1 MAERYDVV
9 VAGAGHNSLVCAA
22 YLTKAGLR
30 VLVLEARPN
39 IGGNTATEELTLPG
53 YKHDVA
59 CSAYVLLQASPA
71 IRNDELGL
79 IRKYGLKF
87 VKPDPIITMPFK
99 DGTSLTMWLDI
110 DRTVEEFNKFS
121 KRDGEAY
128 RRIIAEYD
136 SVKSIFG
143 RNTYTPIGYGPSLDD
158 ELIQR
163 SDGALWL
170 RRYKQSALEVV
181 REYFQDEHTQT
192 FMLGLASLT
201 TQAVDQPYTGRLAYS
216 LVNGRQY
223 NSWITL
229 VGGSG
234 GFPNALARLI
244 EDEGGTIIT
253 NKQVVDLLIEGDRC
267 VGFATADG
275 GTYRA
280 EKAVVSSIHIR
291 QLVEMASREKWGD
304 TFVKVVEN
312 WQPGF
317 TFFETHYA
325 LSEPPLYPIGNERRP
340 CVASIIVESVD
351 NLLRFTSAMR
361 RGVIHHDAPEIL
373 AICSSLAD
381 ESRTPPGG
389 HTLKCISF
397 LPYDLADGGPGKWDE
412 IKEEISQEKLEHLR
426 KFAPNLTDDVI
437 LGKHIDSPL
446 DLERRNLHNW
456 RGSGHG
462 GELSPAQ
469 SGAMRP
475 VYGWASH
482 RMPIPGLYQTGST
495 THPGGSASAGPG
507 RNAAWVILDDLGT
520 SLEAVVAGERLV

>member
-1 MAERYDVV
+1 MAETYDVV

-22 YLTKAGLR
+22 YLARAGLR
-30 VLVLEARPN
+30 VLVLEARAN

-59 CSAYVLLQASPA
+59 CSAYVLLQSSPT

-79 IRKYGLKF
+79 IGKYGLKF
-87 VKPDPIITMPFK
+87 VKPDPVITMPFE
-99 DGTSLTMWLDI
+99 DGSNLTMWLDM

-128 RRIIAEYD
+128 RRVIAEYD
-136 SVKSIFG
+136 SIKGVFG
-143 RNTYTPIGYGPSLDD
+143 RDTYTPVGYGSSLDD
-158 ELIQR
+158 GLMEHP
-163 SDGALWL
+163 DGALWVH
-170 RRYKQSALEVV
+170 RYKQSALEIV
-181 REYFQDEHTQT
+181 REYFEDEHTQA

-201 TQAVDQPYTGRLAYS
+201 TQPVDRPLTGRLAYS
-216 LVNGRQY
+216 LAYGRQN

-234 GFPNALARLI
+234 GFPDALAKLI
-244 EDEGGTIIT
+244 EEEGGTVLT
-253 NKQVVDLLIEGDRC
+253 NQQVVDLLIEGDRC
-267 VGFATADG
+267 VGF
-275 GTYRA
+275 
-280 EKAVVSSIHIR
+280 VSK
-291 QLVEMASREKWGD
+291 EKWGD
-304 TFVKVVEN
+304 TFVEVVEN

-325 LSEPPLYPIGNERRP
+325 LKEPPLYPIGDERRP

-361 RGVIHHDAPEIL
+361 RGIIHRNTPEIL
-373 AICSSLAD
+373 AICSTLAD
-381 ESRTPPGG
+381 ETRTPPGG

-412 IKEEISQEKLEHLR
+412 IKEEVSKEKLEYFR
-426 KFAPNLTDDVI
+426 KFATNLTDDVI

-475 VYGWASH
+475 VFGWASH

-495 THPGGSASAGPG
+495 THPGGSASGGPG

-520 SLEAVVAGERLV
+520 SLEAVVAGKRLS